1 MMTSRKEKFTIE
13 NISSHFNLNYIFYSI
28 MFMSAQCSLYFQY
41 SFVHFKVNIFILDH
55 LGSILIP
62 EHRRK
67 VQVNCSTIY
76 KIKLHMTTSAARTL
90 NMLSL

>member
-1 MMTSRKEKFTIE
+1 
-13 NISSHFNLNYIFYSI
+13 
-28 MFMSAQCSLYFQY
+28 MFMSAQCSLYIQY

-67 VQVNCSTIY
+67 YIVALYI
-76 KIKLHMTTSAARTL
+76 
-90 NMLSL
+90 